1 MRPAGNLHQTHKN
14 LINPPTWYKQSHR
27 QSAFVQL
34 LFTHLP
40 PMPTPRLSGAG
51 HIQQAPASPKYM
63 LAEEA
68 RQRTYKKEKNRHQAN
83 DELQTLPIST
93 FSEVFS
99 CFPFSFKTAENNAI
113 KRNIKSRLRKKSSI
127 KENLLCM
134 RRQDLLKPIR
144 NRPSQKLSAL
154 ICFALQEILKLTA
167 HYSISFLNC
176 QK

>member
-1 MRPAGNLHQTHKN
+1 M
-14 LINPPTWYKQSHR
+14 
-27 QSAFVQL
+27 FVQL
-34 LFTHLP
+34 LITHPP
-40 PMPTPRLSGAG
+40 PMPTPKVLGAV
-51 HIQQAPASPKYM
+51 HIQQAPALPKHL

-68 RQRTYKKEKNRHQAN
+68 RQRTCKKEKNQHQGS
-83 DELQTLPIST
+83 DELQTLLT
-93 FSEVFS
+93 FSEVFP
-99 CFPFSFKTAENNAI
+99 CFPFSFKIAENNVI
-113 KRNIKSRLRKKSSI
+113 KRNIKSRLGKKSGI
-127 KENLLCM
+127 KQNLLCM